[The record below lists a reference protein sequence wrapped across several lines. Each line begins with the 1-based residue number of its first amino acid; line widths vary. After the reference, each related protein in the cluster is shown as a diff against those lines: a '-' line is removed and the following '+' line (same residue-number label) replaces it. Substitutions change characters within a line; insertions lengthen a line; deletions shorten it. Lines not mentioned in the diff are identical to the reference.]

1 MEKKSF
7 FLLFFLLGG
16 IFISVYFLY
25 LDSRASFMVAQ
36 VERGAI
42 RDSVTGNLKVHASA
56 TYDLRA
62 EVNAR
67 VDWVAL
73 PPLGGTISV
82 EENQS
87 LIKFVQDD
95 LDRSL
100 QRLFLDKKQF
110 NERTEIGSTAEK
122 LLEIKKLEL
131 STTAEL
137 AKNDKVS
144 SYDLKLL
151 TNEVDRLIREVKLEK
166 LSRDHFH
173 ENFNF
178 SMANLKAEIDKRS
191 IKSPI
196 AGDFSS
202 CLVSPGNQVFSGN
215 IVGRVFSKTRI
226 IEVVLNEEEFDGLN
240 VGLSAGVTFFS
251 HANQIFEAEVSALS
265 ASVDPASGM
274 RKLFLKMKEDRLS
287 IPVGSSGRAEIIKS
301 KKNQA
306 LLVPSKSLIGDYV
319 VVERAGIVE
328 FRKVVV
334 GARNLQ
340 MIEIL
345 EGLEEGERVVIETP
359 HLLKN
364 GERIQSVL
372 IKKE

>member
-1 MEKKSF
+1 
-7 FLLFFLLGG
+7 
-16 IFISVYFLY
+16 
-25 LDSRASFMVAQ
+25 MVAQ

-95 LDRSL
+95 LDRRL

-110 NERTEIGSTAEK
+110 NERTEVGSTAEK

-151 TNEVDRLIREVKLEK
+151 TNEVDRLITEVKLEK

-196 AGDFSS
+196 AGDFTS
-202 CLVSPGNQVFSGN
+202 CLVSPGYQVFSGN

-306 LLVPSKSLIGDYV
+306 LFVPSKSLIGDYV

-372 IKKE
+372 LKKE